1 MGKKIGVFKMEQQ
14 AIEAVE
20 LLEREGFVAGELQV
34 LARDADHTHRIEA
47 ETDVPT
53 QEVQEVAENNDNG
66 NVVGIPLAVG
76 GMGMGNPG
84 GATTAGN
91 SFGAAPAV
99 GAGFFGG
106 LFRRDFRSDDSDGIR
121 SALRSL
127 GLGSKEADSARDAIR
142 EGSLL
147 VVVDLES
154 DAEKTDSG
162 INRLDKA
169 EAAFR
174 SSGAVE
180 VH

>member
-20 LLEREGFVAGELQV
+20 LLEKEGFSAGELQV
-34 LARDADHTHRIEA
+34 LARDSDHTHRIEA

-53 QEVQEVAENNDNG
+53 QEVQEIAENNDG
-66 NVVGIPLAVG
+66 GVVGIPLAVG
-76 GMGMGNPG
+76 GMGVGNPG
-84 GATTAGN
+84 GSTAAGN
-91 SFGAAPAV
+91 TYGAAPAV

-106 LFRRDFRSDDSDGIR
+106 LFRRDFRSDDNDGIR
-121 SALRSL
+121 DALRTL

-147 VVVDLES
+147 IVVDLED

-169 EAAFR
+169 EAVFR
-174 SSGAVE
+174 SSGAIDI
-180 VH
+180 H

>member
-20 LLEREGFVAGELQV
+20 LLEKEGFTAGELQV
-34 LARDADHTHRIEA
+34 LARDTDHTHRIEA
-47 ETDVPT
+47 ETNVPT
-53 QEVQEVAENNDNG
+53 QEVQEIAESNDG
-66 NVVGIPLAVG
+66 RGGMGIPLVVG
-76 GMGMGNPG
+76 GMGVGNPG
-84 GATTAGN
+84 GSTAAGN
-91 SFGAAPAV
+91 SYGAAPGI

-106 LFRRDFRSDDSDGIR
+106 LFRRGFRSDDNDGIR
-121 SALRSL
+121 DALRTL

-147 VVVDLES
+147 IVVDLED

-162 INRLDKA
+162 LNRLDKA
-169 EAAFR
+169 EAVFR
-174 SSGAVE
+174 SSGAID